1 MTIGVTHTA
10 SADAAFA
17 QPSAAAIVS
26 DVTLIAQV
34 AGGDRLAMRNLYL
47 RHERRV
53 FRFVLRMLGDRCLA
67 EDVLS
72 EVFFEVWKKAE
83 HFQGRSSVSTWMLGI
98 ARHKALTAA
107 VTKSRPFESLDGA
120 AAINVADSTADQ
132 ESAVL
137 EYERSVILQRCLEA
151 LSPEHREIIDLVYY
165 QEMTIKQIADLL
177 QIPENTVKTRM
188 FYARKR
194 LAALVE
200 AAGSERPEA
209 VSLH

>member
-1 MTIGVTHTA
+1 MTIGVTHTT
-10 SADAAFA
+10 SADAAFV
-17 QPSAAAIVS
+17 QPSATAVAS
-26 DVTLIAQV
+26 DVALLAQV

-53 FRFVLRMLGDRCLA
+53 FRFVLRMLGDRCLT

-83 HFQGRSSVSTWMLGI
+83 HFQGRSSVSTWLLGI

-107 VTKSRPFESLDGA
+107 ATKFRSFESLDGP
-120 AAINVADSTADQ
+120 AAISVADPTADQ
-132 ESAVL
+132 DAAML
-137 EYERSVILQRCLEA
+137 EYERSVILHRCLEA
-151 LSPEHREIIDLVYY
+151 LSHEHREIIDLVYY
-165 QEMTIKQIADLL
+165 QEMSIKQIADLL
-177 QIPENTVKTRM
+177 DIPENTVKTRM

>member
-10 SADAAFA
+10 SANVAFA
-17 QPSAAAIVS
+17 QPSAAAAAS

-53 FRFVLRMLGDRCLA
+53 FRFVLRMLGDRGLA

-83 HFQGRSSVSTWMLGI
+83 HFQGRSSVSTWLLGI

-107 VTKSRPFESLDGA
+107 ATKSRSFESLDGA
-120 AAINVADSTADQ
+120 AAINVADPTADQ
-132 ESAVL
+132 DAAML

-165 QEMTIKQIADLL
+165 QEMTIKQITDLL

-194 LAALVE
+194 LAVLVE

>member
-1 MTIGVTHTA
+1 MTIGVTHTT
-10 SADAAFA
+10 SADAAFV
-17 QPSAAAIVS
+17 QPSATAVAS
-26 DVTLIAQV
+26 DVALLAQV

-53 FRFVLRMLGDRCLA
+53 FRFVLRMLGDRCLT

-83 HFQGRSSVSTWMLGI
+83 HFQGRSSVSTWLLGI

-107 VTKSRPFESLDGA
+107 ATKFRSFESLDGP
-120 AAINVADSTADQ
+120 AAISVADPTADQ
-132 ESAVL
+132 DAAML
-137 EYERSVILQRCLEA
+137 EYERSVILHRCLEA
-151 LSPEHREIIDLVYY
+151 LSHEHREIIDLVYY

-177 QIPENTVKTRM
+177 AIPENTVKTRM

>member
-17 QPSAAAIVS
+17 QPSAAAVAS
-26 DVTLIAQV
+26 DAALIAQI
-34 AGGDRLAMRNLYL
+34 ADGDRLAMRSLYL

-67 EDVLS
+67 EDVMS
-72 EVFFEVWKKAE
+72 EVFFEVWKKAA
-83 HFQGRSSVSTWMLGI
+83 HFQGRSSVSTWLLGI

-107 VTKSRPFESLDGA
+107 ATKSRPFDSLDGA
-120 AAINVADSTADQ
+120 AAINVADPTADQ
-132 ESAVL
+132 DAAML
-137 EYERSVILQRCLEA
+137 EYERGVIVQRCLEA
-151 LSPEHREIIDLVYY
+151 LSPEHREMIDLVYY

-177 QIPENTVKTRM
+177 AIPENTVKTRM

>member
-1 MTIGVTHTA
+1 MTIGFTQPTSGKATFVPA
-10 SADAAFA
+10 SGAAVDSDEA
-17 QPSAAAIVS
+17 LMAGIV
-26 DVTLIAQV
+26 
-34 AGGDRLAMRNLYL
+34 GGDRLAMRTLYR

-53 FRFVLRMLGDRCLA
+53 FRFILRMIGDRCVA

-83 HFQGRSSVSTWMLGI
+83 HFEGRSAVSTWLLGV

-107 VTKSRPFESLDGA
+107 AAKARPYESLDGA
-120 AAINVADSTADQ
+120 AAINVADPNADQ
-132 ESAVL
+132 GEALL
-137 EYERSVILQRCLEA
+137 EGERRVILRRCLAA

-165 QEMTIKQIADLL
+165 QEKSVRQIADLL
-177 QIPENTVKTRM
+177 AIPENTIKTRM

-200 AAGSERPEA
+200 AASDARPDTA
-209 VSLH
+209 SLH

>member
-1 MTIGVTHTA
+1 MTIGVTQMA
-10 SADAAFA
+10 SANVAFA
-17 QPSAAAIVS
+17 QPSAAAAAS
-26 DVTLIAQV
+26 DVTLLAQV

-53 FRFVLRMLGDRCLA
+53 FRFVLRMLGDRGLA

-72 EVFFEVWKKAE
+72 EVFFEVWKKAD
-83 HFQGRSSVSTWMLGI
+83 HFQGRSSVSTWLLGI

-107 VTKSRPFESLDGA
+107 ASKSRSFEALDGV
-120 AAINVADSTADQ
+120 AAINVADPTADQ
-132 ESAVL
+132 DAAML

-177 QIPENTVKTRM
+177 AIPENTVKTRM

>member
-1 MTIGVTHTA
+1 MTIGVTHA
-10 SADAAFA
+10 APADVAFA
-17 QPSAAAIVS
+17 QPSAAAVAS
-26 DVTLIAQV
+26 DEALLVQI

-53 FRFVLRMLGDRCLA
+53 FRFVQRMLGDRWVA
-67 EDVLS
+67 EEVLS
-72 EVFFEVWKKAE
+72 EVFFDVWKNAE
-83 HFQGRSSVSTWMLGI
+83 QFQGRSSVSTWLLGI

-107 VTKSRPFESLDGA
+107 AAKCRPFESLDGA
-120 AAINVADSTADQ
+120 AAINVADPTADQ
-132 ESAVL
+132 DAAML
-137 EYERSVILQRCLEA
+137 EYERSVILRRCLEA
-151 LSPEHREIIDLVYY
+151 LSSDHREMIDLVYY
-165 QEMTIKQIADLL
+165 QEMTIRQIADLL
-177 QIPENTVKTRM
+177 AIPENTVKTRM